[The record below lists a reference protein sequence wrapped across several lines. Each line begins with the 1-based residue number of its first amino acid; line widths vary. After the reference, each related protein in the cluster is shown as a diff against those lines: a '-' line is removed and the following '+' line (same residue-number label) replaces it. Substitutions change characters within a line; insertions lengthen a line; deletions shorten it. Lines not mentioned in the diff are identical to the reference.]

1 MNIFH
6 AKFTGN
12 ARIRFAAT
20 EGVKLSGVRKDK
32 DCMPME
38 LWRSLNILFECRR
51 GKAKA
56 NLSGKRTKEFS
67 VKIAVFLQSH
77 PHGRWFI
84 FV

>member
-1 MNIFH
+1 MKIFH

-12 ARIRFAAT
+12 AQICFAAT

-38 LWRSLNILFECRR
+38 LWRSSNTLFECRR

-56 NLSGKRTKEFS
+56 NLSGKRTKGLS
-67 VKIAVFLQSH
+67 VINYCLSSKPPVQ
-77 PHGRWFI
+77 
-84 FV
+84 